1 MDRLRDSLL
10 ALGVPG
16 LFLIALLDS
25 AGVPLPGSVDLILI
39 LLAWQK
45 PSLFLVIALVAA
57 AGSTVGCL
65 ILYRL
70 GRTGGEVALRRL
82 DREKL
87 KLATEKV
94 RKNDVLAI
102 VVAVLAPPPFPTKI
116 FVLVAGFVGMS
127 WPRFIVA
134 VFGGRLIRFFG
145 EAYLAMRLG
154 DEAITTL
161 QRHYPLIVTALLIG
175 VVIYLVAK
183 RVTKGRTQAT

>member
-82 DREKL
+82 DHEKL

-102 VVAVLAPPPFPTKI
+102 VVARSLPSWARTRSIVRASRPLAESSAPAIPPR
-116 FVLVAGFVGMS
+116 G
-127 WPRFIVA
+127 
-134 VFGGRLIRFFG
+134 
-145 EAYLAMRLG
+145 
-154 DEAITTL
+154 
-161 QRHYPLIVTALLIG
+161 
-175 VVIYLVAK
+175 
-183 RVTKGRTQAT
+183 

>member
-82 DREKL
+82 DHEKL

-102 VVAVLAPPPFPTKI
+102 VVADVSRMSKSEVERIWLPFMPWLTIAIVPAYGFAP
-116 FVLVAGFVGMS
+116 LL
-127 WPRFIVA
+127 W
-134 VFGGRLIRFFG
+134 L
-145 EAYLAMRLG
+145 L
-154 DEAITTL
+154 
-161 QRHYPLIVTALLIG
+161 ALLAG
-175 VVIYLVAK
+175 L
-183 RVTKGRTQAT
+183 ATFLMMSIEALPKSA